1 MRRAGR
7 ILVELFS
14 KRAGDLLHLL
24 HAALH
29 PLDVF
34 SIPGGFEPVEG
45 VLEAGPVL
53 LGELVLVLLEKL
65 LALVD
70 QSVNLVL
77 QVDLLPGLA
86 ILIGMRL
93 GVGLHL
99 VDLFIG
105 EAAGRFDPNLLLLTA
120 AEILGRNVE
129 NTVGIDIEGNLDLG
143 NSPGRWRQSIQVEP
157 VQQAIVVTELALP
170 LEDLDLDPGL
180 IVCGGRIDLFLGRR
194 DGRIALDEIRHDP
207 SEGLDP

>member
-1 MRRAGR
+1 M
-7 ILVELFS
+7 
-14 KRAGDLLHLL
+14 
-24 HAALH
+24 
-29 PLDVF
+29 
-34 SIPGGFEPVEG
+34 
-45 VLEAGPVL
+45 
-53 LGELVLVLLEKL
+53 
-65 LALVD
+65 D

-86 ILIGMRL
+86 ILIGVRL

-99 VDLFIG
+99 VDLFLG
-105 EAAGRFDPNLLLLTA
+105 EAAGRFDPDLLLLAA

-143 NSPGRWRQSIQVEP
+143 NPPGRRRQSIQVEP

-180 IVCGGRIDLFLGRR
+180 IVRGSRVDLFLGRR
-194 DGRIALDEIRHDP
+194 DGRIALDELRHDP